1 MWLYIEYISYL
12 AEDMRYRACF
22 KNIKITYVKSR
33 GILGDTQ
40 RSTSA
45 LSTGWGTVIAY
56 KISTLIE
63 HPNPFLKYNK
73 DV

>member
-22 KNIKITYVKSR
+22 KNMKITYVKSR

-40 RSTSA
+40 RRTRA
-45 LSTGWGTVIAY
+45 LSIGWGTVIAY
-56 KISTLIE
+56 KILTFNRTS
-63 HPNPFLKYNK
+63 
-73 DV
+73 